1 MVLVGANRIAQRVG
15 KNSQLVHGAKK
26 AHRVVG
32 CRLDGCAVWMLGVGE
47 LPVCTWYGCS
57 GGWSGGG
64 ECVKKPARGGL
75 WDMG

>member
-32 CRLDGCAVWMLGVGE
+32 CRLDGCAVWMLGVGGAASLYLVWVFRWLE
-47 LPVCTWYGCS
+47 RWGVG
-57 GGWSGGG
+57 
-64 ECVKKPARGGL
+64 A
-75 WDMG
+75 